1 MGKFVIK
8 NSSDGGFRFSLK
20 AENGEIILT
29 SENYTTK
36 AACENGINSVRANSP
51 IDSRYERK
59 KSINRQFYFILKATN
74 GQVIGNS
81 EMYNSTA
88 AMENGIE
95 SIKKNGPGSEV
106 LDQTV

>member
-8 NSSDGGFRFSLK
+8 NSSDGGFRFTLK
-20 AENGEIILT
+20 AGNGEIILT

-36 AACENGINSVRANSP
+36 AACENGINSVRSNSP

-88 AMENGIE
+88 SMENGIE